1 MGNITKI
8 KSEDSKNTLIIKK
21 NIMQEKELSI
31 NAKYIFMQIWS
42 FNDKTWDLSIRG
54 LSSII
59 GISENAVAKCLK
71 ELMSAGYLYR
81 EEKFT
86 NKGKQVNYH
95 IFECPELNDKKFL
108 QDANLQP
115 CNLQS
120 CVLQPCKS
128 EDNKTLNNKTLNLIE
143 HQMDKPYPKN
153 FLGDIQGQ
161 EVINEEN
168 MDTYKMNCLTSL
180 EENNKKEIE
189 NVAQVKTSAQ
199 IKKEQRRLKR
209 KQKLEEQVNKE
220 QSKQMES
227 VKNLA
232 DMTLNEQTEEEAI
245 LANARRLNNAAQ
257 EALNEVK
264 RRDGRKSSVK
274 TRMMNLIDTEVKDSE
289 MKDLLKNFVSMWI
302 NIGKRMTEEIYTQ
315 QINSLHELSTDLE
328 TQKKI
333 VRKSIEHGWLGFYP
347 LNDNKVIKDLKAIPK
362 QVNVVQNQDDY
373 EDAVDEN
380 GNLLKF

>member
-71 ELMSAGYLYR
+71 ELMFAGYLYR

-115 CNLQS
+115 CNLQ
-120 CVLQPCKS
+120 PCKS

-161 EVINEEN
+161 EVINKEN

-220 QSKQMES
+220 QNKQMES

-232 DMTLNEQTEEEAI
+232 DMSLNEQTAEESI

-274 TRMMNLIDTEVKDSE
+274 TRMMNLIDTEIKDPE

-315 QINSLHELSTDLE
+315 QINSLHELSTDLD

-347 LNDNKVIKDLKAIPK
+347 LNDNKVIKDLKVIPK
-362 QVNVVQNQDDY
+362 QVNIVQNQDDY

>member
-71 ELMSAGYLYR
+71 ELILAGYLYR
-81 EEKFT
+81 EEKYT

-115 CNLQS
+115 CNLQP

-143 HQMDKPYPKN
+143 HQMDKPYPKK

-161 EVINEEN
+161 EVINKEN
-168 MDTYKMNCLTSL
+168 MDICKMDCLTSL

-189 NVAQVKTSAQ
+189 NVAPVKTLAQ

-220 QSKQMES
+220 QNKQMES
-227 VKNLA
+227 VKNIA
-232 DMTLNEQTEEEAI
+232 DMSLNEQTAEESI

-302 NIGKRMTEEIYTQ
+302 SIGKRMTEEIYTQ
-315 QINSLHELSTDLE
+315 QINSLHELSTDLD

-347 LNDNKVIKDLKAIPK
+347 LNDNKVIKDLKVIPK
-362 QVNVVQNQDDY
+362 QVNIVQNPDTTNRQI
-373 EDAVDEN
+373 EHIEN
-380 GNLLKF
+380 